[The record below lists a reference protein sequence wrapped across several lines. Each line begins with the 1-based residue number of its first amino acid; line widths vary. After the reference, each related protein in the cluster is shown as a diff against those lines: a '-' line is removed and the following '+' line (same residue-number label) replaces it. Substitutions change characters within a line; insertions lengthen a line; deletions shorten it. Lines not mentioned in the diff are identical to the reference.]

1 MEIPRQTRRI
11 LLLFIALL
19 IALYSMLVF
28 RTGWLCDDAYI
39 TFRTIDNFINGYG
52 LRWNV
57 IERVQ
62 SFTHPLWMFLLAGFY
77 AITKE
82 IYYTSL
88 LTSIVISIV
97 TAVILVWRVTG
108 VRYHAIVGLLVLI
121 FSKAYMDFS
130 TSGLEN
136 PLIHLLIVVF
146 GIVYI
151 REEWSRKKVFLL
163 FFIAS
168 LGMVT
173 RMDTALIFGPV
184 LLYVLW
190 KERNPRNYGM
200 AILGSLPFILW
211 EVFSVVY
218 YGFPFPNTA
227 YAKLNTGISGS
238 ELWAQGF
245 RYFLNSMMNDPITL
259 VVICCGMVFP
269 LIVKRKDYIFL
280 SAGVLLYCIYVGK
293 IGGDFM
299 SGRFFTPPL
308 IASVVILMGIGTE
321 SLKVVVASCVVVI
334 TLGIIAPYPTRM
346 STIDYC
352 FMTNDEMEA
361 MQIIDERSVYY
372 SWTSLEKNLH
382 EHILHPS
389 AYTGMN
395 IRQSGKKLVR
405 GDGVGFYGFYAGLS
419 VHVLDNYALS
429 DPLLSR
435 LPVDQK
441 CRIGHFR
448 RTIPEGY
455 AESILDSTIHINDSA
470 LAEYYRK
477 IRLITRGRIFDT
489 ERLITIL
496 ECNVG
501 KYDHLRNNYISNLN
515 RRSEGSFFR

>member
-1 MEIPRQTRRI
+1 MEIPRQTI
-11 LLLFIALL
+11 KIPLFFITLL
-19 IALYSMLVF
+19 ITLYGMLLF

-39 TFRTIDNFINGYG
+39 TYRTIDNFINGYG

-97 TAVILVWRVTG
+97 TAIILVWHVTG
-108 VRYHAIVGLLVLI
+108 VRYRAIVGLLVLI

-163 FFIAS
+163 FLIAS

-184 LLYVLW
+184 LLYGLW
-190 KERNPRNYGM
+190 KERNPRSYGM

-218 YGFPFPNTA
+218 YGFLFPNTA
-227 YAKLNTGISGS
+227 YAKLNTGIPGI
-238 ELWAQGF
+238 ELWAQGI
-245 RYFLNSMMNDPITL
+245 RYSLNSFVNDPVTL
-259 VVICCGMVFP
+259 VVIFCGIALPF
-269 LIVKRKDYIFL
+269 IVKRKDCMFL
-280 SAGVLLYCIYVGK
+280 SVGILLYCIYVGK

-308 IASVVILMGIGTE
+308 VASVVILMGMGTE
-321 SLKVVVASCVVVI
+321 SLKVVVVSCAVVV
-334 TLGIIAPYPTRM
+334 TLGIISPHPTIT
-346 STIDYC
+346 STVNYSLKK
-352 FMTNDEMEA
+352 NDGKET
-361 MQIIDERSVYY
+361 MQIMDERSYYY

-382 EHILHPS
+382 QRFLHPW
-389 AYTGMN
+389 AYSGMN
-395 IRQSGKKLVR
+395 IRQSGRKLV
-405 GDGVGFYGFYAGLS
+405 GGYGVGFFGFYAGSS
-419 VHVLDNYALS
+419 VYVLDNYALS

-441 CRIGHFR
+441 WRIGHFK

-455 AESILDSTIHINDSA
+455 VESILSDTIAIKDPD
-470 LAEYYRK
+470 LAVYYGKLRT
-477 IRLITRGRIFDT
+477 IVRGEIFSFDRFR
-489 ERLITIL
+489 EIWQMNIGGEDYLL
-496 ECNVG
+496 D
-501 KYDHLRNNYISNLN
+501 KYRTSIKSVP
-515 RRSEGSFFR
+515 